1 MLIKKQFFYTVL
13 NYKDIKLSNNSSFSV
28 TSVNSYS
35 LALYELAKENNSLD
49 LVEQQV
55 NSIIELIKQS
65 EDFNILIKDP
75 TNKQHEKLN
84 AMKTISEKFNF
95 NEIFKKFLNFLIFKR
110 RFNNI
115 ERILKDFLDICSN
128 KRGEIRAKLT
138 AAKELNNNDIEK
150 IKNELAKNF
159 GSNIKINYRHDP
171 SLIGGLIVQIGSIM
185 VDTSIKNKLQNI
197 ENKMIEL

>member
-75 TNKQHEKLN
+75 TNKQREKLN

-115 ERILKDFLDICSN
+115 EKILKDFLDICSN

-138 AAKELNNNDIEK
+138 AAKELSNNDIEK

>member
-13 NYKDIKLSNNSSFSV
+13 NYKDIKLSNNNSFSV

-138 AAKELNNNDIEK
+138 AAKELSNNDIEK

>member
-13 NYKDIKLSNNSSFSV
+13 YYKDIKLSNNNSFSV

-75 TNKQHEKLN
+75 TNKQREKLN

-138 AAKELNNNDIEK
+138 AAKELSNNDIEK

>member
-13 NYKDIKLSNNSSFSV
+13 NYKDIKLSNNNSFSV

-55 NSIIELIKQS
+55 NSIIKLIKQS

-115 ERILKDFLDICSN
+115 EKILKDFLDICSN

-138 AAKELNNNDIEK
+138 AAKELSNNDIEK

>member
-1 MLIKKQFFYTVL
+1 MT
-13 NYKDIKLSNNSSFSV
+13 
-28 TSVNSYS
+28 TVNSYS
-35 LALYELAKENNSLD
+35 LALYDLAKENNSLD

-75 TNKQHEKLN
+75 TNKQREKLN

>member
-55 NSIIELIKQS
+55 NSIIKLIKQS

-75 TNKQHEKLN
+75 TNKQREKLN

-150 IKNELAKNF
+150 IKNELEKNF
-159 GSNIKINYRHDP
+159 GSNIKINYKHDP
-171 SLIGGLIVQIGSIM
+171 NLIGGLIVQIGSIM

>member
-75 TNKQHEKLN
+75 TNKQREKLN

-138 AAKELNNNDIEK
+138 AAKELSNNDIEK

>member
-13 NYKDIKLSNNSSFSV
+13 NYKDIKLSNNNSFSV

-75 TNKQHEKLN
+75 TNKQREKLN

>member
-75 TNKQHEKLN
+75 TNKQYLV
-84 AMKTISEKFNF
+84 
-95 NEIFKKFLNFLIFKR
+95 R
-110 RFNNI
+110 
-115 ERILKDFLDICSN
+115 
-128 KRGEIRAKLT
+128 
-138 AAKELNNNDIEK
+138 
-150 IKNELAKNF
+150 
-159 GSNIKINYRHDP
+159 
-171 SLIGGLIVQIGSIM
+171 
-185 VDTSIKNKLQNI
+185 
-197 ENKMIEL
+197 

>member
-13 NYKDIKLSNNSSFSV
+13 NYKDIKLSNNNSFSV

-55 NSIIELIKQS
+55 NSIIKLIKQS

-75 TNKQHEKLN
+75 TNKQREKLN

>member
-55 NSIIELIKQS
+55 NSIIKLIKQS

-115 ERILKDFLDICSN
+115 EKILKDFLDICSN

>member
-75 TNKQHEKLN
+75 TNKQREKLN

-115 ERILKDFLDICSN
+115 EKILKDFLDICSN

>member
-75 TNKQHEKLN
+75 TNKQREKLN

>member
-55 NSIIELIKQS
+55 NSIIKLIKQS

-75 TNKQHEKLN
+75 TNKQREKLN

-138 AAKELNNNDIEK
+138 AAKELSNNDIEK

>member
-13 NYKDIKLSNNSSFSV
+13 NYKDIKLSNNNSFSV

-75 TNKQHEKLN
+75 TNKQREKLN

-115 ERILKDFLDICSN
+115 EKILKDFLDICSN

>member
-55 NSIIELIKQS
+55 NSIIKLIKQS

-75 TNKQHEKLN
+75 TNKQREKLN

>member
-13 NYKDIKLSNNSSFSV
+13 NYKDIKLSNNNSFSV

-55 NSIIELIKQS
+55 NSIIKLIKQS

-75 TNKQHEKLN
+75 TNKQREKLN

-115 ERILKDFLDICSN
+115 EKILKDFLDICSN